1 MQIKRLE
8 KNNTNLLFKYLKNN
22 FKSDHIFYK
31 SNKLFDWQYLSKNDY
46 NFYTLQIKN
55 NIKAVQGYIPTSRY
69 DKKLKNDTIF
79 LSVWSSSEV
88 STGSKLFYYFIKK
101 NKCNLL
107 VGLGSSK
114 ESFLFQ
120 KLLNFNCGYM
130 DHYFLTNSKGYKKLI
145 SPTNFSNWKSN
156 LIINNFKEIFIENE
170 IMKIDH
176 NIFKFQYPKKTNK
189 YILNRYFK
197 HPFYEYNIYK
207 IESNKKT
214 IAIFVTRICKFNKKT
229 AIRIVDFFGKIQN
242 FHHGKY
248 LFRHLLKKNNS
259 EFIDIYSYG
268 IPKLNLAKSGL
279 DNVEKYKKNKII
291 IPNYFEPFLKEN
303 VKLPYAFKASKKI
316 EKKVR
321 FFKGDSDLDRPN
333 ILK

>member
-69 DKKLKNDTIF
+69 D
-79 LSVWSSSEV
+79 
-88 STGSKLFYYFIKK
+88 
-101 NKCNLL
+101 
-107 VGLGSSK
+107 
-114 ESFLFQ
+114 
-120 KLLNFNCGYM
+120 
-130 DHYFLTNSKGYKKLI
+130 KKLI